1 MIWDWTHGRQ
11 RGEWLHQT
19 VTETSSMHL
28 SRLSHECRNYYHGVL
43 LLLLIWQGAI
53 NPVSAT
59 AQLHDDGS
67 VIHILHPTDGAVI
80 AGNDLDL
87 DFQFFKGELADH
99 VHLYLDGQYIKELPR
114 AIMGLSRGPHEIR
127 LIASTGKHQLL
138 RASATVHFLIK

>member
-1 MIWDWTHGRQ
+1 M
-11 RGEWLHQT
+11 
-19 VTETSSMHL
+19 
-28 SRLSHECRNYYHGVL
+28 Y
-43 LLLLIWQGAI
+43 QGAI
-53 NPVSAT
+53 APVSTT
-59 AQLHDDGS
+59 AQPHDDGS
-67 VIHILHPTDGAVI
+67 VIHILHPTEGAVI

-114 AIMGLSRGPHEIR
+114 EIMGLSRGPHEIK

>member
-1 MIWDWTHGRQ
+1 M
-11 RGEWLHQT
+11 
-19 VTETSSMHL
+19 
-28 SRLSHECRNYYHGVL
+28 C
-43 LLLLIWQGAI
+43 QGALAPI
-53 NPVSAT
+53 STT
-59 AQLHDDGS
+59 AQPHDDGS
-67 VIHILHPTDGAVI
+67 VIHILHPTEGAVI